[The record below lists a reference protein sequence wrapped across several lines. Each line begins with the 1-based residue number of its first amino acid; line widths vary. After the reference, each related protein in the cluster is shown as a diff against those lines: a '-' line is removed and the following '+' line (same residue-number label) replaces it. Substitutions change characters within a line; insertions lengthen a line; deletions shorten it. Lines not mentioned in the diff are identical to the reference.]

1 MCFFN
6 NINRSMSTKR
16 ARQEYN
22 VQTPIRSKRTKSGHN
37 IDMHSTIGK
46 VSKNQRR
53 STRCNPLTNTKY
65 VQKTHTQA
73 PKKSPRNVS
82 PSKKH
87 SINSSKLLITPK
99 KLSLRIKSPIK
110 SQKSS
115 FKNNSLQRKARLSD
129 IRISTPEIYKFTPE
143 KMNKSKR
150 TSLLSMKQGLRSF
163 SKSPKIML
171 KSPNSKLVSKKSPKS
186 KVPGNQW
193 IPRSNEKKLS
203 ELKKRQ
209 TTSTRNSNADKT
221 KLAHA
226 AVKNIDVATSMGLIS
241 MKDAFAL
248 KEPVVVLQRLP
259 ILCSSSLV
267 GMYVKNLQNNSND
280 NVSLEELNSTANSS
294 LEKSKS
300 NITRHFKTRRGKKR
314 NTESPSK
321 LQKIITVSPLKA
333 STPREKEQLCK
344 MNDKHEVEYEQEN
357 DKGKN
362 ETYELTEPKTPNLRK
377 KQQKKRSAVAA
388 NLNEKAAKKNIKVHF
403 TSSKSLRS
411 LKSSSS
417 DTNPMYRLRKQKEQI
432 KDPRK
437 VAIRIKSKR
446 NIGKS
451 PVNVFHRRSQ
461 FVSNENISSAERFT
475 PKHQSHNKSKRI
487 TNINAAS
494 SLPLNYSV
502 KKSDPKY
509 SAKKEVPNFTQ
520 IHKRLFAK
528 SESIIDAKKRLK
540 ERHVALTSP
549 RVKRSLK
556 SEINSQDGNIL
567 RNK

>member
-1 MCFFN
+1 MRFFN
-6 NINRSMSTKR
+6 NINRSMSAKR

-22 VQTPIRSKRTKSGHN
+22 IQTPIRSKRTKSGHN
-37 IDMHSTIGK
+37 IDMHSTIHK

-53 STRCNPLTNTKY
+53 STRCIALTNTAY
-65 VQKTHTQA
+65 VQKTHTKA
-73 PKKSPRNVS
+73 SKKSPRNVS
-82 PSKKH
+82 SSKKH

-99 KLSLRIKSPIK
+99 KLSLTIKSPIK

-115 FKNNSLQRKARLSD
+115 FKNNSLQRKAHLSD
-129 IRISTPEIYKFTPE
+129 IHISTPEIYKFTPE

-186 KVPGNQW
+186 EILGKQW
-193 IPRSNEKKLS
+193 IPHSNEKKLS
-203 ELKKRQ
+203 QLKKRK

-226 AVKNIDVATSMGLIS
+226 AVRNIDVATSMGLIS

-259 ILCSSSLV
+259 IPCSSSLV
-267 GMYVKNLQNNSND
+267 GMYVKNLQNNNND

-300 NITRHFKTRRGKKR
+300 NITRHFKTRGKKR
-314 NTESPSK
+314 NTKSPSK
-321 LQKIITVSPLKA
+321 LQKIIAVSPLKA
-333 STPREKEQLCK
+333 STPREKEQLCE
-344 MNDKHEVEYEQEN
+344 MNDKHEVEHEQEN
-357 DKGKN
+357 GKN

-377 KQQKKRSAVAA
+377 KQQKKRSASAA
-388 NLNEKAAKKNIKVHF
+388 NLNKKATKKNIKVHF

-417 DTNPMYRLRKQKEQI
+417 DTNPIYRLRKQKEQI

-437 VAIRIKSKR
+437 VTIRIKSKR

-461 FVSNENISSAERFT
+461 FVSNENVSSAECFT
-475 PKHQSHNKSKRI
+475 PKHQSHNKSKSI

-494 SLPLNYSV
+494 SSPLNYSV
-502 KKSDPKY
+502 KKSDPNY
-509 SAKKEVPNFTQ
+509 SATKKVPNFTQ

-540 ERHVALTSP
+540 ERHVALTSS
-549 RVKRSLK
+549 RVKRSPK